1 MIHKPISSAEVPRKE
16 EPMPLNAP
24 RNRSTARTCM
34 AALLA
39 TACIAASATDLAA
52 ARPHTTLDDLT
63 AQVNS
68 RRLHLPPGHWVLVGQ
83 HEVETSGKKN
93 RAGFGIEAWLAQ
105 TDGGAL
111 RALMRLSLPLED
123 YPRVHAA
130 TGNRCPEE
138 DGIQRADL
146 SPNPDLP
153 ECLGI
158 YGHRDLLEAVASRSP
173 GVVAW
178 MTQAGI
184 ANPGAVVRFTY
195 RQRTDNSYGG
205 ISLFLPTA
213 HFDSDEA
220 ATAWARQ
227 LRAACRPL
235 FESSSGD
242 ATLPPPPAAPAA
254 DPPAAR

>member
-1 MIHKPISSAEVPRKE
+1 MPLTVSGISSF
-16 EPMPLNAP
+16 
-24 RNRSTARTCM
+24 TRTVM

-39 TACIAASATDLAA
+39 TASIAAGATDLAA
-52 ARPHTTLDDLT
+52 VMPQTRLDDLT

-68 RRLHLPPGHWVLVGQ
+68 RRLHLPPGHWVLVAR
-83 HEVETSGKKN
+83 HEVETSGKQH
-93 RAGFGIEAWLAQ
+93 RSGSGLEAWLAQ
-105 TDGGAL
+105 TDHGAL
-111 RALMRLSLPLED
+111 RALLHLSLPLED
-123 YPRVHAA
+123 YPRVHTP

-138 DGIQRADL
+138 DGIERANL

-158 YGHRDLLEAVASRSP
+158 YGHRDLLEALAVRSP

-178 MTQAGI
+178 MTKVGI

-195 RQRTDNSYGG
+195 RERTDNSYGG

-213 HFDSDEA
+213 HFDSDEVA
-220 ATAWARQ
+220 SAWARQ

-235 FESSSGD
+235 FESSAGE
-242 ATLPPPPAAPAA
+242 ATLPATPEATVT
-254 DPPAAR
+254 DTPAAR

>member
-1 MIHKPISSAEVPRKE
+1 MQIQ
-16 EPMPLNAP
+16 AP
-24 RNRSTARTCM
+24 KGHSTGRACL

-39 TACIAASATDLAA
+39 GVAFSVGATDIASAGL
-52 ARPHTTLDDLT
+52 HTRLDDLT

-68 RRLHLPPGHWVLVGQ
+68 RRLHLPPGRWVLIARR
-83 HEVETSGKKN
+83 EVETTGKQHRSGS
-93 RAGFGIEAWLAQ
+93 GIEAWLAQ
-105 TDGGAL
+105 MEAGEL
-111 RALMRLSLPLED
+111 RALVHLSLPLED

-130 TGNRCPEE
+130 QGNRCPEE